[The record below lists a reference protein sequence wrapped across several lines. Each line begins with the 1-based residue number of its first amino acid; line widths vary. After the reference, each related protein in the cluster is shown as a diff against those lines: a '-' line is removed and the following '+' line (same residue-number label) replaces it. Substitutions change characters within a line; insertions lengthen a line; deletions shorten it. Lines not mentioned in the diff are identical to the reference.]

1 MPTNN
6 SGATVYNNLQSDM
19 HIPWYAPIGGPVAFI
34 EELVVMVAMT
44 VDVVIGADVV
54 TVSFSVMKCLCII
67 VSATQLQLLY
77 I

>member
-6 SGATVYNNLQSDM
+6 NGATVYNNLQSDM
-19 HIPWYAPIGGPVAFI
+19 HIPWYAPIGGPVMLF
-34 EELVVMVAMT
+34 EEFVAMVTTT
-44 VDVVIGADVV
+44 VDVVIEADVV
-54 TVSFSVMKCLCII
+54 IVSFSVMDCLFII

>member
-1 MPTNN
+1 MF
-6 SGATVYNNLQSDM
+6 V
-19 HIPWYAPIGGPVAFI
+19 
-34 EELVVMVAMT
+34 EELVAMVTMT

-54 TVSFSVMKCLCII
+54 IVSFSVMKYLFII

>member
-19 HIPWYAPIGGPVAFI
+19 HIPWYAPIGGPVTFV
-34 EELVVMVAMT
+34 EELVAMVTMK

-54 TVSFSVMKCLCII
+54 IVSFSVMKYLFII